1 MKLYDSYSKKN
12 IEINEKVINIYNCGP
27 TVYNDIHIGNARPL
41 IVFDVLFRYLK
52 TQNIEVNFVHNL
64 TDIDDKIVNKA
75 IENKTTEMEVSEK
88 YIKAYKNIRKELNTL
103 ELITPKVTSNIDGII
118 EYIKKLID
126 KGFAY
131 NIDGNIYFNISLISD
146 YGKLSNKKIDEL
158 ENGERVEIN
167 DKKRNPQDFVL
178 WKKTKLGIQ
187 WNTEWS
193 MGRPGWH
200 TECSYL
206 IEKYFSSNL
215 TIHGGGIDLKFPHH
229 ENENAQNI
237 ALHNHQLAKVWMHIG
252 HVNIKNTK
260 MSKSLN
266 NFILVKDILEKFSY
280 HVIRWFFYKTNY
292 TNPLN
297 YTNDIILECKNEI
310 DKICYNLNQ
319 SKTHLFINESFLENK
334 NIYCEDFLSKL
345 EDDLN
350 IVNSVSII
358 QKDLKK
364 LNTMLRE
371 GKFIELNLIYFK
383 ILNSLNILGIEFKNL
398 HNEEIFELINQYK
411 IYSKEN
417 NYEQRDLIRKKL
429 IEKSVL

>member
-131 NIDGNIYFNISLISD
+131 NIDGNIYFDISLISD

-178 WKKTKLGIQ
+178 
-187 WNTEWS
+187 
-193 MGRPGWH
+193 
-200 TECSYL
+200 
-206 IEKYFSSNL
+206 
-215 TIHGGGIDLKFPHH
+215 
-229 ENENAQNI
+229 
-237 ALHNHQLAKVWMHIG
+237 
-252 HVNIKNTK
+252 
-260 MSKSLN
+260 
-266 NFILVKDILEKFSY
+266 
-280 HVIRWFFYKTNY
+280 
-292 TNPLN
+292 
-297 YTNDIILECKNEI
+297 
-310 DKICYNLNQ
+310 
-319 SKTHLFINESFLENK
+319 
-334 NIYCEDFLSKL
+334 
-345 EDDLN
+345 
-350 IVNSVSII
+350 
-358 QKDLKK
+358 
-364 LNTMLRE
+364 
-371 GKFIELNLIYFK
+371 
-383 ILNSLNILGIEFKNL
+383 
-398 HNEEIFELINQYK
+398 
-411 IYSKEN
+411 
-417 NYEQRDLIRKKL
+417 
-429 IEKSVL
+429 